1 MQTYQRSVD
10 LGAMPSARVESGAM
24 PAAYGANVAQ
34 AMGGMGDALGKM
46 AAVQDKIQED
56 KVASDV
62 VAAQTE
68 YRKRLSD
75 ALYAGDNALLSRKG
89 ENADKIDTE
98 FTDTEKKIRQEVMGK
113 LPGYELAQKAF
124 LRTADQESTSGLEL
138 VNRYRQQEGQRTFKL
153 NLVNAM
159 DTAAETAARNY
170 NNPVAIQ
177 QGLAST
183 GTYLDT
189 YAVRFGKAEADALRV
204 EKEKSLVNKAM
215 ESAWGKEDFTSMKTL
230 LDQYGDKLGA
240 DQASK
245 WQHAMTER
253 QKANEQATTLNALRN
268 DPAFKDANGNFDV
281 AKGVAYLRGL
291 KKTTTTGGDNG
302 ANIIAEAKKQWGKP
316 YGLGSD
322 GSNATDCGLF
332 TQQTINAVGG
342 NLNTRTADG
351 QYRQLEVDGK
361 VFTDKNQLQP
371 GDLVF
376 WDVPSNRSRWT
387 PTDNPDAGDNE
398 AYKGIT
404 HVGIY
409 EGNGKVIQ
417 AGSSGVG
424 YMSLDQYPIV
434 GYGKTAGAG
443 GAAQTREEPMYD
455 EATLAGLERQ
465 FQTFHAEDIRKD
477 NEQQH
482 FALRNVQDWLA
493 TNKDLPLDQK
503 TAFVSASGLRPA
515 QVEAINSGMI
525 KQVQAEQKAALA
537 QTSKVAEGALEL
549 LDARDALTP
558 ASVEAMAQQL
568 SPDAYLR
575 YMAKAT
581 RAQKTDGEKV
591 NNAVDKDWHGLIKN
605 DPIFGNAD
613 QQNALIGSITEILNV
628 EHTEGYDRRTKAAKF
643 IEEARDKGKR
653 EGIAGYSTRNN
664 QAFQQMEE
672 LFPGA
677 STLVRKGDPNVD
689 GYEWMDILKR
699 MSAQTYDD
707 PAAAKAWNTIFEN
720 RLPLTEN
727 SFAELTEF
735 YRQEGAQ

>member
-1 MQTYQRSVD
+1 MRVPSGGIQTYQRSVA
-10 LGAMPSARVESGAM
+10 LGAMPNARVENGGNA
-24 PAAYGANVAQ
+24 AAYGANVAQ

-98 FTDTEKKIRQEVMGK
+98 FTDTERKIRQEVMGK

-153 NLVNAM
+153 NLSNAF
-159 DTAAETAARNY
+159 TTNAETTARNY

-177 QGLAST
+177 QGLAT
-183 GTYLDT
+183 NAT
-189 YAVRFGKAEADALRV
+189 YAQTWAARFGKAEADALQV
-204 EKEKSLVNKAM
+204 EKDRDLVNKAM
-215 ESAWGKEDFTSMKTL
+215 ENAWGKEDFTSMKDILTNH
-230 LDQYGDKLGA
+230 GDKLGA
-240 DQASK
+240 DQSSK

-253 QKANEQATTLNALRN
+253 QKANDQAALMASLKN
-268 DPAFKDANGNFDV
+268 NPAFKDANGFFDPQKAMDYV
-281 AKGVAYLRGL
+281 RGL
-291 KKTTTTGGDNG
+291 KKTTTTGSSVDAGLDAGWKAWGNQHMDNG
-302 ANIIAEAKKQWGKP
+302 RVGCAEAVGKIGGFYSP
-316 YGLGSD
+316 FLAQEAKNGVVYVPTMVQHASAEGGPGVIPFDASQVQKGDCIVYGDDDHIVIADGKGGFIGNSSDANGGQGATVHGSD
-322 GSNATDCGLF
+322 YTAMGG
-332 TQQTINAVGG
+332 QQ
-342 NLNTRTADG
+342 
-351 QYRQLEVDGK
+351 
-361 VFTDKNQLQP
+361 
-371 GDLVF
+371 
-376 WDVPSNRSRWT
+376 
-387 PTDNPDAGDNE
+387 PT
-398 AYKGIT
+398 KI
-404 HVGIY
+404 I
-409 EGNGKVIQ
+409 
-417 AGSSGVG
+417 
-424 YMSLDQYPIV
+424 
-434 GYGKTAGAG
+434 KTGG

-664 QAFQQMEE
+664 QAFQQLEE
-672 LFPGA
+672 AFPGA
-677 STLVRKGDPNVD
+677 STLVRKADPNVD
-689 GYEWMDILKR
+689 GYEWLDILKR
-699 MSAQTYDD
+699 MSAQTYED
-707 PAAAKAWNTIFEN
+707 PAAAKAWNTIFTN

>member
-1 MQTYQRSVD
+1 MRVPSGGMQTYQRSVD
-10 LGAMPSARVESGAM
+10 LGAMPSARVENGAM

-98 FTDTEKKIRQEVMGK
+98 FTDTERKIRQEVMGK
-113 LPGYELAQKAF
+113 LPQYELAQKAF

-138 VNRYRQQEGQRTFKL
+138 VSRYRQQEGQRTFKL
-153 NLVNAM
+153 NLSNAF
-159 DTAAETAARNY
+159 TTNAETTARNY

-177 QGLAST
+177 QGLAT
-183 GTYLDT
+183 NAT
-189 YAVRFGKAEADALRV
+189 YAQTWAARFGKAEADALQV
-204 EKEKSLVNKAM
+204 EQDRSLVNKAM
-215 ESAWGKEDFTSMKTL
+215 ENAWGKEDYTSMKTL

-240 DQASK
+240 DQSSK

-253 QKANEQATTLNALRN
+253 QKANDQAALFN
-268 DPAFKDANGNFDV
+268 SLKNNPAFKDANGFFDPQKAMDYV
-281 AKGVAYLRGL
+281 RGL
-291 KKTTTTGGDNG
+291 KKTVTVGGGDKSYTWDQVKELVSGNESGGNYDAHNNDSG
-302 ANIIAEAKKQWGKP
+302 AHGKYQFMPGTWQGVMGDAPMTPQNQEMAFDKKYKP
-316 YGLGSD
+316 IYDKYGAAGVLVAVYAGDDNAGRYMRGENLLGEGGEYSADAPQSSGGNQYPSVRQYVINALGSD
-322 GSNATDCGLF
+322 GR
-332 TQQTINAVGG
+332 GG
-342 NLNTRTADG
+342 G
-351 QYRQLEVDGK
+351 
-361 VFTDKNQLQP
+361 
-371 GDLVF
+371 
-376 WDVPSNRSRWT
+376 
-387 PTDNPDAGDNE
+387 
-398 AYKGIT
+398 GI
-404 HVGIY
+404 
-409 EGNGKVIQ
+409 
-417 AGSSGVG
+417 
-424 YMSLDQYPIV
+424 
-434 GYGKTAGAG
+434 
-443 GAAQTREEPMYD
+443 AQTREEPMYD

-525 KQVQAEQKAALA
+525 KQVQAEQKASLA

-575 YMAKAT
+575 YLAKAT
-581 RAQKTDGEKV
+581 RATKTDGEKV

-653 EGIAGYSTRNN
+653 ESIAGYSTRNN

-699 MSAQTYDD
+699 MSAQTYED